1 MVKRHCGWS
10 PLKPSI
16 NNDDLLLGLYII
28 HRWNNII
35 LFTIDL
41 SIFFAAEKSIMS
53 NITESPLQSVDNKS
67 PQLVSA
73 GMILLLTYNF
83 GFTFMLN
90 IIIFCYLLLLF
101 LSEKNREASSETNRN
116 SYGVFSYLNLLMY
129 SFFSYLVFLFNI

>member
-1 MVKRHCGWS
+1 LVKRRHGWS

-16 NNDDLLLGLYII
+16 NNDDLLLGLYIY
-28 HRWNNII
+28 RWNNII

-41 SIFFAAEKSIMS
+41 NIYFAVEKSILS
-53 NITESPLQSVDNKS
+53 DITETPLQSVDNKS
-67 PQLVSA
+67 PQLFSA

-101 LSEKNREASSETNRN
+101 LLEKNREASSETNHN

-129 SFFSYLVFLFNI
+129 SFFLF

>member
-1 MVKRHCGWS
+1 LVKRRFGWS

-28 HRWNNII
+28 YRWNNII

-41 SIFFAAEKSIMS
+41 IIFFAAEKSNLF
-53 NITESPLQSVDNKS
+53 NITGSPLQSIDNKSS

-73 GMILLLTYNF
+73 GMILLLTFNF

-101 LSEKNREASSETNRN
+101 LLEKNREASSETNHN
-116 SYGVFSYLNLLMY
+116 SYGVFSYLN
-129 SFFSYLVFLFNI
+129 SFFSFLVLLFNT